1 VIAALEGAAA
11 VLVFG
16 SGMAAATAAFLAL
29 SPGDH
34 IVAPRV
40 MYWGLRSWL
49 LTDAARWGLRTDFV
63 DMRDGRAIA
72 AAIIPGRTK
81 MVWLESPANPLWD
94 VPDIHRIAEIAHAAN
109 AVVAVDSTCAT
120 PLLTRPLEHGA
131 DIVMHSATKYLNG
144 HSDVMAGA
152 LATARDDEFWQRIVR
167 VRTTIGQLL
176 GPLEG
181 YLLVRGMRTF
191 PLRVATACESAM
203 ILAKRLSTH
212 PRVVEVLYPGLP
224 SHPDHQV
231 AQRKMHG
238 GYGGM
243 LSVRVASEEAAIG
256 TAARVQLWKRAIT
269 RGCRK
274 FDRTSPQH
282 RGHRLAMPARPSP
295 TLGRH

>member
-1 VIAALEGAAA
+1 
-11 VLVFG
+11 
-16 SGMAAATAAFLAL
+16 
-29 SPGDH
+29 
-34 IVAPRV
+34 
-40 MYWGLRSWL
+40 
-49 LTDAARWGLRTDFV
+49 
-63 DMRDGRAIA
+63 MRDGRAIA

-167 VRTTIGQLL
+167 LRTTIGQLL

-238 GYGGM
+238 GYGGICRSAWRRKKPRLARPLACNSGSVPSLGGVESLIEHRRSIEGIDSPCPPDLLR
-243 LSVRVASEEAAIG
+243 LSVGIEDVDDLYRDLDMALVD
-256 TAARVQLWKRAIT
+256 
-269 RGCRK
+269 RGSLHI
-274 FDRTSPQH
+274 DT
-282 RGHRLAMPARPSP
+282 
-295 TLGRH
+295 